1 MEGTDRYLVY
11 TRWRSEEDFRAWMNG
26 PMRQAHTGGGPG
38 GEQRRPAASGSEVW
52 SFEVVQQAGPKA
64 AG

>member
-11 TRWRSEEDFRAWMNG
+11 TRWRSEEDFQAWMAG
-26 PMRQAHTGGGPG
+26 PMRQAHTGGPG